1 MTWRSAAQYSVVTA
15 RFVAPTR
22 ETLFL
27 QTMLTPFRRHQS
39 ASRVFTASLALLLLT
54 ACSGDDFDSAQIP
67 RITVTPVI
75 ALPLVVIAWE
85 PAGAQQ
91 VQVYKGTVADGNSV
105 NLVWSISGTNTNTLV
120 SGIEY
125 GTSPPAGGTTLLAA
139 QALRP
144 GQPYTVQVSR
154 VDPRDVNG
162 SVSGSRYR
170 YQNTQ
175 TFTLGAIST
184 PP

>member
-1 MTWRSAAQYSVVTA
+1 MLA
-15 RFVAPTR
+15 VA
-22 ETLFL
+22 
-27 QTMLTPFRRHQS
+27 S
-39 ASRVFTASLALLLLT
+39 
-54 ACSGDDFDSAQIP
+54 CSGDDFDSSQVP

-75 ALPLVVIAWE
+75 AATLVVVSWE

-105 NLVWSISGTNTNTLV
+105 NLVWSISGSNTNTLA

-125 GTSPPAGGTTLLAA
+125 GTNPPRGGVTLVAA
-139 QALRP
+139 QPLVR

-154 VDPRDVNG
+154 VDPKNVSG
-162 SVSGSRYR
+162 SVSGARYR

-175 TFTLGAIST
+175 TFTLAATST

>member
-1 MTWRSAAQYSVVTA
+1 
-15 RFVAPTR
+15 
-22 ETLFL
+22 
-27 QTMLTPFRRHQS
+27 MLTSFCRRRQVV
-39 ASRVFTASLALLLLT
+39 RSLATAIALTVT
-54 ACSGDDFDSAQIP
+54 ACSGDDFDTSQVP

-91 VQVYKGTVADGNSV
+91 VQVYRGTVADGNSV

-125 GTSPPAGGTTLLAA
+125 GTNPPPGGTTLMAA
-139 QALRP
+139 QPLLL

-162 SVSGSRYR
+162 SVSGARYR

-175 TFTLGAIST
+175 TFTIGAIST

>member
-1 MTWRSAAQYSVVTA
+1 MLSSPRSARPFHRVCRSVVA
-15 RFVAPTR
+15 
-22 ETLFL
+22 L
-27 QTMLTPFRRHQS
+27 
-39 ASRVFTASLALLLLT
+39 SLLA
-54 ACSGDDFDSAQIP
+54 ACSGDDFDTAQVP
-67 RITVTPVI
+67 RITITPVI
-75 ALPLVVIAWE
+75 AASLVVVSWE

-105 NLVWSISGTNTNTLV
+105 NLVWSISGTNTNSLV

-125 GTSPPAGGTTLLAA
+125 GTNPPTGGATLVAA
-139 QALRP
+139 QPLVR

-154 VDPRDVNG
+154 VDPKDLGG

-175 TFTLGAIST
+175 TFTLAATTT